1 MRQYILTEKERNL
14 IMNYLKDHKPRNLID
29 VLRHRARRHLGK
41 LKEDISLL
49 ETLIE

>member
-1 MRQYILTEKERNL
+1 MRQYILTQKERD
-14 IMNYLKDHKPRNLID
+14 IIRSYLKDPKPSNFID
-29 VLRHRARRHLGK
+29 VLRHRTRRYLGK